1 VHGEQAAGCRVRS
14 VSDMALLEYP
24 GGERTGATVP
34 AGMRVLLIVPCYNEE
49 GSVGELLDELN
60 GLKLGCDS
68 LVIDDGSTDRT
79 YEIAYSRAKVVRLV
93 HNLGIGGAVQT
104 GIKFAARGN
113 YDFCI
118 QIDGDGQHPPSHVV
132 GLLNAY
138 RTKPANLIVGSRYA
152 GGRAAGSTL
161 TRRLGSRL
169 IGLALRVLFR
179 GQPLTDPTSGMRL
192 MDRKAIAHFAHHYPQ
207 DFPEP
212 ISLAWALRSGLTVSE
227 SPVQMRSRRVRTS
240 SINGLK
246 PLAYMVRVLG
256 YILMARIASTDPS
269 PAKE

>member
-1 VHGEQAAGCRVRS
+1 
-14 VSDMALLEYP
+14 MK
-24 GGERTGATVP
+24 
-34 AGMRVLLIVPCYNEE
+34 VLLIVPCYNEE
-49 GSVGELLDELN
+49 GSIGELLDEL
-60 GLKLGCDS
+60 GRIRLGCDS

-79 YEIAYSRAKVVRLV
+79 YKIAHARTRVVRLV

-113 YDFCI
+113 YDVCI
-118 QIDGDGQHPPSHVV
+118 QIDGDGQHPPCQVLR
-132 GLLNAY
+132 LLDAY
-138 RTKPANLIVGSRYA
+138 RVQPANLIVGSRYS
-152 GGRAAGSTL
+152 GGRGAHSTI

-179 GQPLTDPTSGMRL
+179 CRPLTDPTSGMRL
-192 MDRKAIAHFAHHYPQ
+192 MDRKAIAYFALRYPQ

-227 SPVQMRSRRVRTS
+227 TAVEMRPRRAHAS

-256 YILMARIASTDPS
+256 YILMARIARTVSAPVR
-269 PAKE
+269 E